1 VSEES
6 LEVPEADAL
15 EQEADVIERAE
26 EPEVEPED
34 VPLEADPADVAEQ
47 AREVDLND
55 DEDYR

>member
-15 EQEADVIERAE
+15 EQEADVIEGAE
-26 EPEVEPED
+26 EPKVEPED
-34 VPLEADPADVAEQ
+34 PPLEADPADVAEQ
-47 AREVDLND
+47 AREVDLDD